1 MESGKKIKIL
11 LIEDDV
17 FMIELLSQELVRS
30 GFDMAGARTGT
41 EGVAKFQNEKPDM
54 ILLDL
59 ILPGEHGFD
68 VLRAIRKMSDGA
80 KVKVIVLSNLSEN
93 KDKEDA
99 KRLGVIDYLVKA
111 NNELPEIIDHVR
123 KALAAPA

>member
-1 MESGKKIKIL
+1 MEPAKKIKIL

-17 FMIELLSQELVRS
+17 FMIELLSQELVQS
-30 GFDMAGARTGT
+30 GFDIAVARTGA
-41 EGVAKFQNEKPDM
+41 EGVEKYNSEKPNM

-68 VLRAIRKMSDGA
+68 VLRTIRKTPDGA

-93 KDKEDA
+93 KDREDA
-99 KRLGVIDYLVKA
+99 KRLGVIDFLVKA

-123 KALAAPA
+123 KAFVAPT

>member
-30 GFDMAGARTGT
+30 GFDMAVARTGT

>member
-1 MESGKKIKIL
+1 MELAKKMKIL

-17 FMIELLSQELVRS
+17 FMIELLSHELVQS
-30 GFDMAGARTGT
+30 GFEIAVAQTGA
-41 EGVAKFQNEKPDM
+41 EGVEKYNSEKPDM

-68 VLRAIRKMSDGA
+68 VLRTIRKTSDGA
-80 KVKVIVLSNLSEN
+80 KVKVIVLSNLSGN